1 MGRPSLT
8 LHLGKFDRDASRYH
22 TAVYQRKRLDLLS
35 SLHASLSPLFL
46 GQLKNLHKIGTAKFS
61 KDIVAGVK
69 EPGYDFAVVVEE
81 GKKRARERFLTGAKG
96 SCCPLFC
103 DALLMVIQRSWWKR
117 PIGSMKMS
125 LLC

>member
-1 MGRPSLT
+1 M
-8 LHLGKFDRDASRYH
+8 HLGKFDRDASRYH
-22 TAVYQRKRLDLLS
+22 SAVYQRKRLDLLS

-46 GQLKNLHKIGTAKFS
+46 GQLKNLHKIETAKFS

-81 GKKRARERFLTGAKG
+81 GKKLARGRFLTGAKG

-103 DALLMVIQRSWWKR
+103 DPMLIVIQRSWWKT
-117 PIGSMKMS
+117 PIGSMKTS